1 MRKSRCILLL
11 LPLSFLFHA
20 ERVSAQTNATAL
32 QPGTPIERTL
42 AAGQTHS
49 YNISLEQDQLLQLV
63 VDQRGIDVVVRVF
76 SPAGR
81 RLGEFDTPN
90 GADGPENV
98 TVIAEAPGL
107 YRIDVAPLGQN
118 ENLRPGRY
126 EIKVVELRKAT
137 EEELQ
142 AGKNQ
147 EALTAKG
154 VALLVQTSP
163 TLQELRR
170 PQTRAG
176 FQIRAARLLWNFDE
190 KRASKLTEQAIDSVK
205 EFIASIDPDQDYY
218 ESFQIAM
225 QLRREVIEVLTT
237 HDPEMALSFLRA
249 TRTLSTPDEM
259 QIRGLGNQE
268 LELELALVGQ
278 IAASDPKRAFQLA
291 QDTLKRGYPSSL
303 VDTLHRLRSKEPEL
317 ATKLAHEIAAKLA
330 NAKLLKQPEA
340 AYLALSLLRTIR
352 PVRRTPNVTS
362 DEPAKSPLV
371 SDEEYRELV
380 QHLVAEA
387 LAYPSAVINM
397 YSPERNAAQN
407 ILQTLKEM
415 GADLEGYAPGS
426 AAAVEKK
433 LVELNSMGDPRNAEW
448 QRYQTAV
455 NNGTID
461 SALEAVNQAPRE
473 VREQLYQQ
481 IANKAAAAGDLARAR
496 QIITDNVT
504 NPMLRQQSLKNV
516 SQQAIMGAAARG
528 KTEEALRL
536 LSNFRP
542 LRERTALLSQIVNL
556 IGQGQK
562 KANALIYLEQARS
575 ILGPSPKA
583 EDQDQMRALLEI
595 GRAFSRYDAK
605 RAFEIVEPLIDQF
618 NEISEA
624 AIALNGFG
632 QRYYQDGELIMNN
645 GNSVA
650 ETGNYLAA
658 ALASLATANFERAK
672 TAADRIHPTDARLHT
687 YLTIAQETIEIV
699 RKVDIQVR
707 TSHSHPTRSML
718 ETSLR

>member
-11 LPLSFLFHA
+11 LPLSFLYHA
-20 ERVSAQTNATAL
+20 ERVSAQTTTTAL

-42 AAGQTHS
+42 AAGQTHV
-49 YNISLEQDQLLQLV
+49 YTISLEQDQLLQLV
-63 VDQRGIDVVVRVF
+63 VEQRGIDVVVRVI

-81 RLGEFDTPN
+81 RVGEFDTPN
-90 GADGPENV
+90 GAEGPENI
-98 TVIAEAPGL
+98 TVIAEAPGV
-107 YRIDVAPLGQN
+107 YRIEVAPLGPN

-126 EIKVVELRKAT
+126 EIKVAELRKAT

-154 VALLVQTSP
+154 RALLVQISP
-163 TLQELRR
+163 TFQELRR

-190 KRASKLTEQAIDSVK
+190 KRASKLTDQAIDSVR
-205 EFIASIDPDQDYY
+205 EFNGSIDPEQDYY
-218 ESFQIAM
+218 ENFQIAM
-225 QLRREVIEVLTT
+225 QLRREVIEVLTP
-237 HDPEMALSFLRA
+237 HDPEMALAFLRS

-291 QDTLKRGYPSSL
+291 QDALKRGYPSSL
-303 VDTLHRLRSKEPEL
+303 VDTLHRLRLKEPEL
-317 ATKLAHEIAAKLA
+317 ATKLAHEIADKLA
-330 NAKLLKQPEA
+330 NTKLLKQPEA
-340 AYLALSLLRTIR
+340 AYLALSLLRLIR
-352 PVRRTPNVTS
+352 PVRKSQTGGG
-362 DEPAKSPLV
+362 DEPAKTTLLS
-371 SDEEYRELV
+371 EAEYRELV
-380 QHLVAEA
+380 QHIVAEA
-387 LAYPSAVINM
+387 LAYSPPAINL

-407 ILQTLKEM
+407 ILNTLKEM
-415 GADLEGYAPGS
+415 GADLDGYAPGS

-433 LVELNSMGDPRNAEW
+433 SIELNSLGDPRNAEW
-448 QRYQTAV
+448 QRFQTAINSGSV
-455 NNGTID
+455 D

-481 IANKAAAAGDLARAR
+481 IASKAAATGDLARAR

-504 NPMLRQQSLKNV
+504 NPMLRQQFLKNV
-516 SQQAIMGAAARG
+516 SYQAILGAAARG

-536 LSNFRP
+536 LSSLRP
-542 LRERTALLSQIVNL
+542 ARERTVLLSQIVNL
-556 IGQGQK
+556 IGPGQK
-562 KANALIYLEQARS
+562 TATVLAYLEQARS
-575 ILGPSPKA
+575 LLGPSPKA
-583 EDQDQMRALLEI
+583 EDQEQMRALLEI
-595 GRAFSRYDAK
+595 GRAFSKYDSK

-632 QRYYQDGELIMNN
+632 QRYYQDGELIMTN
-645 GNSVA
+645 GNPVA

-658 ALASLATANFERAK
+658 SLAGLAIANFERAK

-687 YLTIAQETIEIV
+687 YLTIAQETIEIAG
-699 RKVDIQVR
+699 KAGQIR
-707 TSHSHPTRSML
+707 TSQSHPARSTL
-718 ETSLR
+718 ATSLR

>member
-1 MRKSRCILLL
+1 MRKSRCVLLM

-20 ERVSAQTNATAL
+20 ERISAQTNATSL

-42 AAGQTHS
+42 AAGQAHS
-49 YNISLEQDQLLQLV
+49 YSISLEQDQLLQLV

-90 GADGPENV
+90 GAEGPENV
-98 TVIAEAPGL
+98 TVVAEATGV
-107 YRIDVAPLGQN
+107 YRIDVAPLGQT

-137 EEELQ
+137 AEELQ

-147 EALTAKG
+147 EALKAKSL
-154 VALLVQTSP
+154 ALLVQISP

-190 KRASKLTEQAIDSVK
+190 KRAAKLTEQAIESVK

-218 ESFQIAM
+218 ESFQNAM

-237 HDPEMALSFLRA
+237 HDPEMALAFLRS

-278 IAASDPKRAFQLA
+278 IAANDPKRAFQLA
-291 QDTLKRGYPSSL
+291 QDTLKRGYPSTL
-303 VDTLHRLRSKEPEL
+303 VDTLQRLRSKEPEL
-317 ATKLAHEIAAKLA
+317 ATKLAHDVAAKLA

-340 AYLALSLLRTIR
+340 AYLALSFLRMIR
-352 PVRRTPNVTS
+352 PVRKTQTGAG
-362 DEPAKSPLV
+362 DEPTKTALLA
-371 SDEEYRELV
+371 DQEYRELV
-380 QHLVAEA
+380 QHIVAEA
-387 LAYPSAVINM
+387 LSYSPPGINI
-397 YSPERNAAQN
+397 YSPERNAVQSMLN
-407 ILQTLKEM
+407 TLKEM
-415 GADLEGYAPGS
+415 GADLEGYVPGS
-426 AAAVEKK
+426 MAAVEKK
-433 LVELNSMGDPRNAEW
+433 FVELNNVGDPRNATW
-448 QRYQTAV
+448 QQYQTAI
-455 NNGTID
+455 NSGTVD

-481 IANKAAAAGDLARAR
+481 IANKAAAAGDLTRAR

-504 NPMLRQQSLKNV
+504 NAMLRQQSLKNL
-516 SQQAIMGAAARG
+516 SYQAIVGAAARG

-542 LRERTALLSQIVNL
+542 VRERRALLSQIVSL

-562 KANALIYLEQARS
+562 KANALVYLEQARS

-583 EDQDQMRALLEI
+583 EDQEQMRALLEI
-595 GRAFSRYDAK
+595 GRAYSKYDSN

-624 AIALNGFG
+624 AVALNGFG
-632 QRYYQDGELIMNN
+632 QTYYQDGELIMTN
-645 GNSVA
+645 GNIVA
-650 ETGNYLAA
+650 ETGNQ
-658 ALASLATANFERAK
+658 LATALAGLAIVNFERAK
-672 TAADRIHPTDARLHT
+672 TAADRIHPNDARIHA
-687 YLTIAQETIEIV
+687 YLTIAQQTIESV
-699 RKVDIQVR
+699 RDADIR
-707 TSHSHPTRSML
+707 
-718 ETSLR
+718 